1 MSKKSFLNN
10 PTMQFLSTSSE
21 EQESAD
27 VVEAVKNTNTISEI
41 PPQIGKPPE
50 GYKINPL
57 YVETKKRRLQLVM
70 QPSLYE
76 KVKARAS
83 EQKVSVNE
91 YIHRV
96 LAAATEGGKEE
107 TSNVTS

>member
-1 MSKKSFLNN
+1 
-10 PTMQFLSTSSE
+10 MQFLSTSPE

-27 VVEAVKNTNTISEI
+27 VMDAVSNTNTISEVL
-41 PPQIGKPPE
+41 PQIGKPPE

-57 YVETKKRRLQLVM
+57 YVETKRRRLQLVM

-76 KVKARAS
+76 KVKARANQ
-83 EQKVSVNE
+83 QKISVNE

-96 LAAATEGGKEE
+96 LAAATKDEK
-107 TSNVTS
+107 